1 MKNKK
6 KKSYAPIRI
15 AGSAAIIGMA
25 GLTAFSVNSLLNYLN
40 NEADREY
47 WAAFNANRPAVV
59 SEAPT
64 NNDKLVAEVPDSTTD
79 IPAVTTAPE
88 VTTVPEETE
97 PVVTTAPKETKPEVT
112 TVPEKTE
119 PEVTTVPEET
129 KPDITTDPDKPDP
142 GVKDPEKDKDIKE
155 PDDNHGN
162 NSDDNVVVGKAFDL
176 TGCSLDSAGNLVYT
190 VQRGD
195 CLSKIGRQ
203 FEVDY
208 REIGTR
214 NHIADLNMIHA
225 GERFVIPVS
234 AEMLAYAQANLK

>member
-25 GLTAFSVNSLLNYLN
+25 SLTAFSVNSVLNYLN
-40 NEADREY
+40 DEADREY

-64 NNDKLVAEVPDSTTD
+64 NDDKLVAEVPDSTTD
-79 IPAVTTAPE
+79 MPE

-97 PVVTTAPKETKPEVT
+97 PVVTT
-112 TVPEKTE
+112 VPEETE
-119 PEVTTVPEET
+119 PEITTVPEET
-129 KPDITTDPDKPDP
+129 EPDITEDPDVTTDPDESDP
-142 GVKDPEKDKDIKE
+142 GVEDPEKDKDIDE
-155 PDDNHGN
+155 PDDNHDD

-208 REIGTR
+208 REIGTL
-214 NHIADLNMIHA
+214 NHVADFNIIHT